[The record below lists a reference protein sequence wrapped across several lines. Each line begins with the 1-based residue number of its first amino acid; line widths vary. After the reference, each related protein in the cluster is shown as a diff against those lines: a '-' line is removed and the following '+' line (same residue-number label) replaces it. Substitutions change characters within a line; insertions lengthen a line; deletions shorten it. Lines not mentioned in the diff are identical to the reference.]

1 MRKEVMPMNIAKK
14 WVLLAVVAG
23 SMIGGA
29 VGGTVLSASS
39 GNAQSSNSAQSTN
52 AAAPTVIRSG
62 TFKPNE
68 SKAHEAN
75 ESAQREA
82 QEDAGQVPTVP

>member
-1 MRKEVMPMNIAKK
+1 MNIAKK

-39 GNAQSSNSAQSTN
+39 GNAQSNSAASPT
-52 AAAPTVIRSG
+52 AARGGPFRPIEA
-62 TFKPNE
+62 
-68 SKAHEAN
+68 KAHEAN

-82 QEDAGQVPTVP
+82 QEDAGQIPTVP